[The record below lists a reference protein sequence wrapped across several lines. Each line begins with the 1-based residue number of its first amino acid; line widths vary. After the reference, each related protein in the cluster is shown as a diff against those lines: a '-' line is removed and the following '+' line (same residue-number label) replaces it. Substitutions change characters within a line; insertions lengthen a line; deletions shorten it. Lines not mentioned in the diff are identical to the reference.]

1 MTGRQKFII
10 YGTLTA
16 IAGVSTGLL
25 IWILLSNPKY
35 NTLKY
40 EAGKTC
46 MQVLGVVLVG
56 FVVSYA
62 TFTLQRTR
70 QRREEQ
76 ADRAANQKREA
87 DQKREDLQREADQK
101 REDLQREADRQLE
114 VDRRR
119 EVEQKRKEWQR
130 EVEEA
135 RDARQR
141 KDELLHSTLI
151 KTLSAY
157 HAVKRTRRILR
168 ARIWAQAQGQHIDVD
183 VYDQQMA
190 LINDVQLQFE
200 ELKRTAP
207 LIKDARV
214 SEEELGEKF
223 RAIEKHLSELVVE
236 YESERRSAAHIQGG
250 ASISGTPKLDD
261 FLGPSYIGPFRENIK
276 SPIDSIL
283 SSLQEALLKPLELPA
298 PKATE

>member
-1 MTGRQKFII
+1 VVPSGGRPEDEHPITNRQKFII

-16 IAGVSTGLL
+16 IAGASTGLL
-25 IWILLSNPKY
+25 IWILQSNPKY

-46 MQVLGVVLVG
+46 MQVLGVILVG

-62 TFTLQRTR
+62 TFTLQRNR

-76 ADRAANQKREA
+76 ADRREV
-87 DQKREDLQREADQK
+87 DQQR
-101 REDLQREADRQLE
+101 E
-114 VDRRR
+114 VDRQR
-119 EVEQKRKEWQR
+119 EKWQR

-141 KDELLHSTLI
+141 KDELLHSMFSD
-151 KTLSAY
+151 TLSAY
-157 HAVKRTRRILR
+157 HAIKETRRLLR
-168 ARIWAQAQGQHIDVD
+168 ARIWAEAQGQYINAD

-200 ELKRTAP
+200 QLKRTAP
-207 LIKDARV
+207 LIEDERV
-214 SEEELGEKF
+214 NEEEFGKNF
-223 RAIEKHLSELVVE
+223 RAIENHLIELVKE
-236 YESERRSAAHIQGG
+236 YESERRNAAHTQGG
-250 ASISGTPKLDD
+250 TSISGMPKLTE
-261 FLGPSYIGPFRENIK
+261 FLGPGYIGPFRKNVME
-276 SPIDSIL
+276 PIDNIL

-298 PKATE
+298 PRATE